1 MVLLRLAIVAHRGVA
16 GAERIPLRSTNLRFS
31 PVACR
36 VGPWANVLPLSHP
49 VLGRCSDL
57 RLPKA
62 MRWQKLQI
70 GGQLA
75 GRAALGAGISLA
87 VARGLNLETP
97 IFALIAAVIVTD
109 RDPAETRRLA
119 IRRVIS
125 TAIGA
130 VCGVALAQILGQSA
144 WESVIAIFI
153 AMMLSIVVTQL
164 GDPKIAAYLC
174 ALIVINYSD
183 NPFHY
188 AFYRFIETVL
198 GIVVAWAI
206 SLIPRL
212 IEIAEE
218 QGDREA

>member
-1 MVLLRLAIVAHRGVA
+1 
-16 GAERIPLRSTNLRFS
+16 
-31 PVACR
+31 
-36 VGPWANVLPLSHP
+36 
-49 VLGRCSDL
+49 
-57 RLPKA
+57 
-62 MRWQKLQI
+62 MRWRKLQI

-75 GRAALGAGISLA
+75 ARAALGAGISLA
-87 VARGLNLETP
+87 IARGLNLDTP

-130 VCGVALAQILGQSA
+130 ACGVAFTQFLGQSS
-144 WESVIAIFI
+144 WEAAIAIFLSMI
-153 AMMLSIVVTQL
+153 LSIAITQL

-174 ALIVINYSD
+174 ALIVINFSD
-183 NPFHY
+183 NPWHY

-206 SLIPRL
+206 SLVPKL
-212 IEIAEE
+212 IDIEEPAEE
-218 QGDREA
+218 NDKEA